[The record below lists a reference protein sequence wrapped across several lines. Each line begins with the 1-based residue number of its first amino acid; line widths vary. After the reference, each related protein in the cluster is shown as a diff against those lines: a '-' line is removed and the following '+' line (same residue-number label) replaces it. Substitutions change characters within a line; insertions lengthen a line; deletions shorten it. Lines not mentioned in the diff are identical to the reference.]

1 MKNIKIS
8 QIKKTVKNLLIKAN
22 FYLPEDIVDG
32 LKKAI
37 ELETGQV
44 ALSMLEMIL
53 KNSEI
58 AKQQKLPLCQDCG
71 SVYIE
76 FEIGKDVCIVSD
88 SSDEMMEDKSFI
100 DTEINNTVAEAYKS
114 LYLRKS
120 IVGDP
125 LFERKNTGTNT
136 PAIIDYYFSSCSGL
150 NIKVFLKGGGTDNCS
165 WMFMLNPSTGREE
178 IIKRVL
184 ALVKRQCHKSMSSGD
199 HRDRHRC
206 NCFRGDRT
214 CKKSGFQEPWDQKQ
228 QQYLC

>member
-22 FYLPEDIVDG
+22 FYLPEDIVDS

-37 ELETGQV
+37 ELETGKV

-88 SSDEMMEDKSFI
+88 SSEEMMGNKSFI
-100 DTEINNTVAEAYKS
+100 DAEINNTVAEAYKN
-114 LYLRKS
+114 LYLRRS
-120 IVGDP
+120 IVVDP

-150 NIKVFLKGGGTDNCS
+150 NIRVFLKGGGTDNCS

-178 IIKRVL
+178 INRKRA
-184 ALVKRQCHKSMSSGD
+184 AL
-199 HRDRHRC
+199 
-206 NCFRGDRT
+206 
-214 CKKSGFQEPWDQKQ
+214 
-228 QQYLC
+228 